1 MNEQELKA
9 LIGVYQRRLNDAQAQ
24 AIAFEART
32 VVQQEIINSLQQQL
46 ETLNSNEK
54 SSVKRVNTKSDGGG
68 F

>member
-32 VVQQEIINSLQQQL
+32 VVQQEIINNLQQQL
-46 ETLNSNEK
+46 EETPKRNSK
-54 SSVKRVNTKSDGGG
+54 KSDAGE

>member
-1 MNEQELKA
+1 MNEHELKA

-46 ETLNSNEK
+46 EETP
-54 SSVKRVNTKSDGGG
+54 KRNTKKVDTDQ

>member
-9 LIGVYQRRLNDAQAQ
+9 LIAVYQRRLNDAQAQ

-32 VVQQEIINSLQQQL
+32 VVQQEIINGLQQQL
-46 ETLNSNEK
+46 EESPKRTTKKPDANE
-54 SSVKRVNTKSDGGG
+54 

>member
-32 VVQQEIINSLQQQL
+32 VVQQEIINNLQQQL
-46 ETLNSNEK
+46 EQTPKRNSKKPDADE
-54 SSVKRVNTKSDGGG
+54 

>member
-46 ETLNSNEK
+46 EEAPKRNSKKPDTGE
-54 SSVKRVNTKSDGGG
+54 

>member
-32 VVQQEIINSLQQQL
+32 IIQQELINTLQEQL
-46 ETLNSNEK
+46 EKETPK
-54 SSVKRVNTKSDGGG
+54 KITKKPDAGE

>member
-1 MNEQELKA
+1 MHEQELKA
-9 LIGVYQRRLNDAQAQ
+9 LIGVYQRRLNDAQSQ

-46 ETLNSNEK
+46 EETP
-54 SSVKRVNTKSDGGG
+54 KRNTKKLDTGE